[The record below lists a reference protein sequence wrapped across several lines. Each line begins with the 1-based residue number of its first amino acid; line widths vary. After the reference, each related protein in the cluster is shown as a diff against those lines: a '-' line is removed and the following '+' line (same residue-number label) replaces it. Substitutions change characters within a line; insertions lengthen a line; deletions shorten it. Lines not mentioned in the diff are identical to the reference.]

1 MRRPVPC
8 RPCANAASP
17 RSASAQMMISCSWS
31 SSFLSCGGSSAVQ
44 GQRTRSAAK
53 IYKCSAR
60 SAHARARLRG
70 HRETGNRPNSERRAR
85 KGRLRS
91 AERTSSAERKIETM
105 TENET
110 TRSTQWTSAFSASP
124 RLCVREKGSEARRFQ
139 NGRAT
144 SGRRT
149 FRTSTRSVAAGGGD
163 GDVVDCARYVLRACR
178 ELREV
183 RKETT

>member
-17 RSASAQMMISCSWS
+17 RSTSAQMMISCSWS

-60 SAHARARLRG
+60 SANTLARLRG

-85 KGRLRS
+85 KGRLSS
-91 AERTSSAERKIETM
+91 AERTSRQPPSV
-105 TENET
+105 
-110 TRSTQWTSAFSASP
+110 RSYDHVFCLAMEASMSSNTSFSLIVWKAP
-124 RLCVREKGSEARRFQ
+124 KYFIA
-139 NGRAT
+139 
-144 SGRRT
+144 
-149 FRTSTRSVAAGGGD
+149 VALVGGG
-163 GDVVDCARYVLRACR
+163 VASHA
-178 ELREV
+178 EV
-183 RKETT
+183 RRGGERREED